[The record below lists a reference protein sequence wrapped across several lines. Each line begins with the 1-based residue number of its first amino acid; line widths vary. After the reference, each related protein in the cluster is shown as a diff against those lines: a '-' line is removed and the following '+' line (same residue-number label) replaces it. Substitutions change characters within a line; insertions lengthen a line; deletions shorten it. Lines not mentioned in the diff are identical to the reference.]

1 VTRITTLRERFA
13 PSFPTTHFGY
23 RKITVER
30 PLRLNFQAS
39 PERIAGLEV
48 EEEKGFQAL
57 SESKKKGGAGEKER
71 TEGRTQQEAI
81 RKLVRSLPNTLFK
94 DRNDFERALDDL
106 AKKRGLK
113 LAASVRKAILSAL
126 SERDETAAVC
136 VNKEGNAE
144 PDPELRGTESVP
156 LVESVETFF
165 AREVK
170 PHVPD
175 AWIDT
180 DKCDLKDGK
189 VGIVGYE
196 INFNRYF
203 YRYRSSL
210 RSFNSVNQRS
220 EPGIGLQLVTQRLG
234 CFLEGLANNV
244 VDNRDPRLDSLFSGL
259 IFRASPCRSHILG
272 RFPRGVM
279 NDRSVLRR

>member
-1 VTRITTLRERFA
+1 LEYRHLSLQAVGLLASVPLITA
-13 PSFPTTHFGY
+13 MIGD
-23 RKITVER
+23 IV
-30 PLRLNFQAS
+30 
-39 PERIAGLEV
+39 
-48 EEEKGFQAL
+48 
-57 SESKKKGGAGEKER
+57 GGALTDALFRR
-71 TEGRTQQEAI
+71 TKRLKFSRRVVAAPALLGAAAFLIPAATTSEA
-81 RKLVRSLPNTLFK
+81 VT
-94 DRNDFERALDDL
+94 
-106 AKKRGLK
+106 AK
-113 LAASVRKAILSAL
+113 
-126 SERDETAAVC
+126 TAAVC

-144 PDPELRGTESVP
+144 PDPELRDTESVP
-156 LVESVETFF
+156 LAESVETFF

-234 CFLEGLANNV
+234 CFLEGLAVNV
-244 VDNRDPRLDSLFSGL
+244 VDNRDPGLDSFFSGL

-279 NDRSVLRR
+279 NDRAVLRR